1 MFPIYYRISI
11 SPHLDAG
18 WVVVNLFLRGNKDE
32 TRIKRLFGE
41 YITSRREDTKSRKL
55 SFRCI

>member
-32 TRIKRLFGE
+32 TRIKRDYLE
-41 YITSRREDTKSRKL
+41 NILRQDVKTQRAENYHSDA
-55 SFRCI
+55 